1 MLTVFLCWFINKTR
15 LSSFWLCGRLV
26 LIVRAKS
33 KRAFFKFQSRL
44 RLILKWIWNGEEA
57 TTRPQPHLVR
67 SCVYWMNIY
76 WYYLKQGD
84 RTKVLKKDGIPRSF
98 KEKGSK
104 VRQCKRRDKTDFIF
118 KKPNLSQVDCTSD
131 SVITVTYE
139 EKGDNN
145 NGDYSQSI
153 SELFPEPS
161 TTTTKGIIWSLQK
174 LNFKSGTLTVAL
186 TNAFFN
192 DKMEVKMI
200 KLNHSNRYIH
210 FLCHYM

>member
-1 MLTVFLCWFINKTR
+1 MNL
-15 LSSFWLCGRLV
+15 
-26 LIVRAKS
+26 
-33 KRAFFKFQSRL
+33 
-44 RLILKWIWNGEEA
+44 NGEEA

-84 RTKVLKKDGIPRSF
+84 RQRFWKKTESLGH
-98 KEKGSK
+98 SK
-104 VRQCKRRDKTDFIF
+104 RKDQKSNNDFEIKKTDFIF

-131 SVITVTYE
+131 SVITVRYE

-161 TTTTKGIIWSLQK
+161 TTTTKRPGIICSLK
-174 LNFKSGTLTVAL
+174 ILWKI
-186 TNAFFN
+186 FN
-192 DKMEVKMI
+192 PN
-200 KLNHSNRYIH
+200 LG
-210 FLCHYM
+210 